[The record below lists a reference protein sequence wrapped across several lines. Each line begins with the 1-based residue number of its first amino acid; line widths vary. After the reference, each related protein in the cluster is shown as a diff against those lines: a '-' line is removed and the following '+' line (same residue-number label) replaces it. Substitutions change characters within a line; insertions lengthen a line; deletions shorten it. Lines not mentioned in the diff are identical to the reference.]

1 MTDAPHLFSPLRIR
15 GAALRNRIVISPM
28 CQYSAVDGVAND
40 WHLMHLGARA
50 AGGAGLVIAEA
61 TAVTA
66 AGRISPADLGIWNDE
81 QVAPLA
87 RIVDFLHTQGAAAG
101 IQLAHAGRKAA
112 TAVPWLGSGP
122 LDERDGGWPVVG
134 ASPLAYDA
142 EHQQPHEL
150 TVPELEQMVELF
162 VAAARRAVTAGFDV
176 LEIHG
181 AHGYLLST
189 FHSPLSNQRTDAYG
203 GDFAGRTKLTLDIAR
218 AIRAAI
224 PDTTA
229 LFLRVSATDWV
240 EGGWTLADTVRL
252 AGEAHALG
260 VDLVDCS
267 SGGVSPDQQIA
278 VGTGYQV
285 PFAQAVRAAG
295 VPSGAV
301 GLIEDAAFAD
311 SIVRDGEA
319 DLVLLARASL
329 RDPNWPINAAIELG
343 HLAPVPNQY
352 TRAYSRS
359 VVAGAS

>member
-1 MTDAPHLFSPLRIR
+1 MTDAPHLFSPLQLR
-15 GAALRNRIVISPM
+15 GVSLRNRVVISPM
-28 CQYSAVDGVAND
+28 CQYSAIDGVAND
-40 WHLMHLGARA
+40 WHLVHLGARA

-87 RIVDFLHTQGAAAG
+87 RIVEFLHSQGAAAG

-112 TAVPWLGSGP
+112 TAVPWEGTGP
-122 LDERDGGWPVVG
+122 LDADSGGWTVVG
-134 ASPLAYDA
+134 ASPIAYDD

-150 TVPELEQMVELF
+150 SVPELEALVEQF
-162 VAAARRAVTAGFDV
+162 VAAARRSVTAGFDV

-189 FHSPLSNQRTDAYG
+189 FHSPLTNQRTDAYG

-218 AIRAAI
+218 AIRAAVPEGI
-224 PDTTA
+224 A

-240 EGGWTLADTVRL
+240 EGGWTLEETVRL
-252 AGEAHALG
+252 AKEARAVG

-285 PFAQAVRAAG
+285 PFARAVREAG

-301 GLIEDAAFAD
+301 GLIEEPAFAD
-311 SIVRDGEA
+311 SLVRDGDA
-319 DLVLLARASL
+319 DLVLIARASL
-329 RDPNWPINAAIELG
+329 RDPNWPINTAIELG
-343 HLAPVPNQY
+343 HPAPVPKQY

-359 VVAGAS
+359 VVAASR